1 MKYFYITFFAIMLS
15 IGSCQ
20 EEKIIDKT
28 HTEDG
33 IPIVYYTRHI
43 TGDSILLLFR
53 ELGIEPSGKVAV
65 KVHFGEDGNDN
76 YLSPELSKPLT
87 LAYNGI
93 LVETNIL
100 YNSRRAV
107 MESHIDLAKE
117 HGFTFAPIDILDS
130 DGDSVIKCNTKHYKR
145 VIVGKKFFD
154 YDTYIIFSH
163 FKGHG
168 MSGYGGAI
176 KNIAMGLASPTG
188 KKAQHASYIPDID
201 LDKCIDCGI
210 CARACPS
217 QAIEISPVWIDKSK
231 CTGCGQCVTE
241 CPQKAVSLST
251 FSRELFMERLCDY
264 TDVISKQR
272 PMIYVNIA
280 ANISALCDCAKKD
293 PEVFMD
299 DVGVFA
305 STDIIA
311 IEQASY
317 DMVNKYHGS
326 ADAFEKGGKG
336 SGIYQIDYAADSL
349 KMGSKKYKLV
359 IIDED

>member
-1 MKYFYITFFAIMLS
+1 MRYANLVVLWLCFWVM
-15 IGSCQ
+15 SCG
-20 EEKIIDKT
+20 EKKVESRT
-28 HTEDG
+28 HTEEG

-43 TGDSILLLFR
+43 TGDSILMLFK
-53 ELGIEPSGKVAV
+53 ELGVEPKGKVAV
-65 KVHFGEDGNDN
+65 KVHFGEDDNDN

-87 LAYNGI
+87 LAYNGT
-93 LVETNIL
+93 LVETNVL
-100 YNSRRAV
+100 YSSRRSV
-107 MESHIDLAKE
+107 TDTHIELAKE

-130 DGDSVIKCNTKHYKR
+130 EGDSIINCNTKHYKK
-145 VIVGKKFFD
+145 VVVGKKFFN

-176 KNIAMGLASPTG
+176 KNIAMGVASPMG

-201 LDKCIDCGI
+201 LDKCTDCGI

-217 QAIEISPVWIDKSK
+217 EAIESSPAWIDQSK
-231 CTGCGQCVTE
+231 CTGCGQCVSE
-241 CPQKAVSLST
+241 CPQKAVSLPS
-251 FSRELFMERLCDY
+251 FSREIFMERLCDY
-264 TDVISKQR
+264 TDVIQKQR
-272 PMIYVNIA
+272 NMIYVNVA
-280 ANISALCDCAKKD
+280 ANISALCDCARKD
-293 PEVFMD
+293 PGVFMD

-305 STDIIA
+305 STDIVA

-326 ADAFEKGGKG
+326 ADAFEKGGTG
-336 SGIYQIDYAADSL
+336 SGIYQIDYAGDTL

-359 IIDED
+359 NIDK